1 MPSDIL
7 QFILYAALLTL
18 LAWPLG
24 LYMARLFS
32 NERTLLTPLLGPLE
46 RGLYKACGV
55 DATGPGQHWTRY
67 ALAALAFN
75 LAGWVILYVV
85 LRLQHL
91 LPWNPQGMAPLSPDL
106 AFNTAVSF
114 VTNTNWQAYGGE
126 TTLSYFSQM
135 AGLTVQNFVSV
146 GTGIAIGAAVIRGF
160 FGRETRAI
168 GTAIGGFG
176 VASAIFL
183 ILYVT
188 FLGTQEPFYE
198 VMRRFG
204 VYLYFLFSVIA
215 QIMLAVKVLRMP
227 AGVCSPFLIRITRIQ
242 LALSLIPFALGILNM
257 VLKSILED
265 SNPSENVI
273 EWIFALMMHSYFVL
287 SYLSWRDTQFSA
299 EFSVRR

>member
-1 MPSDIL
+1 MLLRILPLIVGLLPLASIHLSYLIAIHAAELPSCIPY
-7 QFILYAALLTL
+7 IH
-18 LAWPLG
+18 G
-24 LYMARLFS
+24 CVS
-32 NERTLLTPLLGPLE
+32 IS
-46 RGLYKACGV
+46 
-55 DATGPGQHWTRY
+55 ATGRFPP
-67 ALAALAFN
+67 ASFLFKAAMMPEA
-75 LAGWVILYVV
+75 VILAIYWLGNVAW
-85 LRLQHL
+85 LQAL
-91 LPWNPQGMAPLSPDL
+91 NRS
-106 AFNTAVSF
+106 
-114 VTNTNWQAYGGE
+114 
-126 TTLSYFSQM
+126 
-135 AGLTVQNFVSV
+135 AG
-146 GTGIAIGAAVIRGF
+146 
-160 FGRETRAI
+160 ETRAV

-242 LALSLIPFALGILNM
+242 LALSLIPFTLGILNM

-265 SNPSENVI
+265 SNPSEHVI

-287 SYLSWRDTQFSA
+287 SYFSWRDTQFSA

>member
-1 MPSDIL
+1 MLLRILPLIVGLLPLASIHLSYLIAIHAAKLPSCIPY
-7 QFILYAALLTL
+7 IH
-18 LAWPLG
+18 G
-24 LYMARLFS
+24 CVS
-32 NERTLLTPLLGPLE
+32 IS
-46 RGLYKACGV
+46 
-55 DATGPGQHWTRY
+55 ATGRFPP
-67 ALAALAFN
+67 ASFLFKAAMMPEA
-75 LAGWVILYVV
+75 VILAIYWLGNVAW
-85 LRLQHL
+85 LQAL
-91 LPWNPQGMAPLSPDL
+91 NRS
-106 AFNTAVSF
+106 
-114 VTNTNWQAYGGE
+114 
-126 TTLSYFSQM
+126 
-135 AGLTVQNFVSV
+135 AG
-146 GTGIAIGAAVIRGF
+146 
-160 FGRETRAI
+160 ETRAI